1 MQLQRRMIIRL
12 VKRMRPG
19 LSPSEPFAWVRK
31 SVSTLGFT
39 TSSSHLLSA
48 FFLLSTCTRFL
59 ISGAVEVG
67 PVVLVSA
74 LERLRW
80 RSIGSNKALPRRNM
94 GAKLEASVEA
104 KSGMKEAKFRGSG
117 DGAGA

>member
-1 MQLQRRMIIRL
+1 LL
-12 VKRMRPG
+12 PF
-19 LSPSEPFAWVRK
+19 EPFAWVRR
-31 SVSTLGFT
+31 SLSTLGLT
-39 TSSSHLLSA
+39 TSSSQLLRA
-48 FFLLSTCTRFL
+48 FFLLSSCTRFL
-59 ISGAVEVG
+59 ISGFIEVRS
-67 PVVLVSA
+67 VVLVSA

-104 KSGMKEAKFRGSG
+104 KSGTKEAKFRGSG